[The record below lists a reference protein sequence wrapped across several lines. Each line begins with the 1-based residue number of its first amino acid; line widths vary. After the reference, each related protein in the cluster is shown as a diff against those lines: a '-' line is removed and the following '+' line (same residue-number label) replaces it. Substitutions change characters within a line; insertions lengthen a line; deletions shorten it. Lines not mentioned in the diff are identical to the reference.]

1 MPAIAVPAF
10 ALTWWLACYLV
21 GRDPARA
28 AGRRAAGALIAYAAG
43 VIAWTLAPGS
53 TTAEVLLAVP
63 ALFWAGSAVALLPS
77 FVPERR
83 QIERGWLV
91 VSAAFVVIAVVLP
104 PAGRLVVLAPLL
116 GGLSLLWRFRDQVE
130 PRLLPLALSLVA
142 VLYGTALALLV
153 GPADLGAPW
162 LAIAAI
168 GVDVLILGYLVA
180 VAEAVDA
187 GERLRPDLSRSLV
200 AAVGGL
206 LLVGGPVILTMFV
219 TSSRMV
225 AVFQFAVV
233 GVVMTAIGL
242 GGPVHRLLDR
252 VAFWSDERVRADRH
266 ALFLLGEALPRR
278 RERSRMLAT
287 TEADFLQFVLQ
298 ALDSYGD
305 PGRLLRSPLI
315 DLPAVDRRL
324 LKIPVEQPLARA
336 HGLRHVLEEAVA
348 GLRPAGKFS
357 TDEEWRHYNAV
368 YFCSL
373 LGLQPYSR
381 RKSESL
387 SRRKSESLSRRKS
400 ESLSRRQNEGLS
412 RRPSDDLDLEAR
424 RTMEWIRQYVPRH
437 LLRRWQSEGAARVAR
452 DLWDDMVSTDPRWL
466 TRLAAGKRPTTTRS
480 T

>member
-1 MPAIAVPAF
+1 VPAIAVPAF

-28 AGRRAAGALIAYAAG
+28 AGRRAAAALIAYAAG
-43 VIAWTLAPGS
+43 VVAWTLAPAS
-53 TTAEVLLAVP
+53 TTAEVLLAAP
-63 ALFWAGSAVALLPS
+63 ALFWAGSAVALLPT

-91 VSAAFVVIAVVLP
+91 VSAAFVLITVLLP
-104 PAGRLVVLAPLL
+104 PSGRLVVLAPLL

-130 PRLLPLALSLVA
+130 PRLIPLALSLVA
-142 VLYGTALALLV
+142 VLYGTALVLLF

-168 GVDVLILGYLVA
+168 GVDVLVLGYLVA
-180 VAEAVDA
+180 VAEATDA

-206 LLVGGPVILTMFV
+206 LLAGGPVILTMFV

-233 GVVMTAIGL
+233 GFVMTVIGL

-252 VAFWSDERVRADRH
+252 VAFWSDERLRADRH
-266 ALFLLGEALPRR
+266 ALFLRGEALPRH
-278 RERSRMLAT
+278 RERSRMIAT
-287 TEADFLQFVLQ
+287 PETDFVRFVRQ

-305 PGRLLRSPLI
+305 LGRLMRSPLT

-324 LKIPVEQPLARA
+324 AKSPVEQPLARA
-336 HGLRHVLEEAVA
+336 HELRNVLHEAVT
-348 GLRPAGKFS
+348 GLRPTGPFG
-357 TDEEWRHYNAV
+357 TGEEWRHYNAI
-368 YFCSL
+368 YFCCL
-373 LGLQPYSR
+373 LGLRPYSR
-381 RKSESL
+381 RL
-387 SRRKSESLSRRKS
+387 RTD
-400 ESLSRRQNEGLS
+400 GLD
-412 RRPSDDLDLEAR
+412 REAR
-424 RTMEWIRQYVPRH
+424 RTIEWIRQYVPRH
-437 LLRRWQSEGAARVAR
+437 LLRRWQSEGAAQVAR

-466 TRLAAGKRPTTTRS
+466 TRLPAGKRPSTTRS

>member
-1 MPAIAVPAF
+1 MTLRVPAIAVPAF

-28 AGRRAAGALIAYAAG
+28 AGRRAAGALIAYSAG
-43 VIAWTLAPGS
+43 VVAWTVAPAS
-53 TTAEVLLAVP
+53 TTAEVLLAAP
-63 ALFWAGSAVALLPS
+63 ALFWAGAAVALLPA

-91 VSAAFVVIAVVLP
+91 VSGAFVLITVLLP
-104 PAGRLVVLAPLL
+104 PTGRLIVLAPLV

-130 PRLLPLALSLVA
+130 PRLIPLALSLVA
-142 VLYGTALALLV
+142 MLYGAALVLLF

-180 VAEAVDA
+180 VAEATDV

-206 LLVGGPVILTMFV
+206 LLAGGPVILTMFV
-219 TSSRMV
+219 TSSRLV

-233 GVVMTAIGL
+233 GVVMTVLGL
-242 GGPVHRLLDR
+242 GGPVHRMLDR
-252 VAFWSDERVRADRH
+252 VAFWSDERLRDDRH

-278 RERSRMLAT
+278 RERSRMIAT
-287 TEADFLQFVLQ
+287 SEADFQRFVRQ
-298 ALDSYGD
+298 ALDHYAD
-305 PGRLLRSPLI
+305 VGRLMRSPLT

-324 LKIPVEQPLARA
+324 AKSRVEQPLARA
-336 HGLRHVLEEAVA
+336 HELRHVLEEAVA
-348 GLRPAGKFS
+348 GLRPTGPFG
-357 TDEEWRHYNAV
+357 TGDEWRYYNAL
-368 YFCSL
+368 YFCCL
-373 LGLQPYSR
+373 LGLKPYSA
-381 RKSESL
+381 K
-387 SRRKSESLSRRKS
+387 KTD
-400 ESLSRRQNEGLS
+400 GLD
-412 RRPSDDLDLEAR
+412 PEAR
-424 RTMEWIRQYVPRH
+424 RTIEWIRQYVPRH
-437 LLRRWQSEGAARVAR
+437 LLRRWQTEGAAKVAR

-466 TRLAAGKRPTTTRS
+466 TRLSAGKRPSTTRS

>member
-1 MPAIAVPAF
+1 LTLRVPAIAVPAF

-43 VIAWTLAPGS
+43 VVAWTVAPAG
-53 TTAEVLLAVP
+53 TTAEVLLAAP

-83 QIERGWLV
+83 QIERGWLF
-91 VSAAFVVIAVVLP
+91 VSAAFVLITVLLP
-104 PAGRLVVLAPLL
+104 PSGRLVVLAPLV

-130 PRLLPLALSLVA
+130 PRLIPLALSLVA
-142 VLYGTALALLV
+142 VLYGAALVLLV
-153 GPADLGAPW
+153 GPADLGGPW

-187 GERLRPDLSRSLV
+187 GERLRPDLGRSLV

-206 LLVGGPVILTMFV
+206 LLAGGPAILTMFV
-219 TSSRMV
+219 APSRMI
-225 AVFQFAVV
+225 AVLQFVVV
-233 GVVMTAIGL
+233 GVVMTVIGL

-252 VAFWSDERVRADRH
+252 VAFWSDERLRGDRH
-266 ALFLLGEALPRR
+266 GLFLLGEALPRR

-287 TEADFLQFVLQ
+287 TEADFLRFVLQ

-305 PGRLLRSPLI
+305 PGRLMRSPLI

-336 HGLRHVLEEAVA
+336 QELRHVLGEAVA
-348 GLRPAGKFS
+348 GLRPNGS
-357 TDEEWRHYNAV
+357 PGTDEEWRHYNAV
-368 YFCSL
+368 YYYFL
-373 LGLQPYSR
+373 LGLRPYSR
-381 RKSESL
+381 RL
-387 SRRKSESLSRRKS
+387 RTD
-400 ESLSRRQNEGLS
+400 GLD
-412 RRPSDDLDLEAR
+412 REAR
-424 RTMEWIRQYVPRH
+424 RTIEWIRQYVPRH
-437 LLRRWQSEGAARVAR
+437 LLRRWQSEGAAQVAR

-466 TRLAAGKRPTTTRS
+466 TRLPAGKRPTTTRS

>member
-1 MPAIAVPAF
+1 VPAIAVPAF

-28 AGRRAAGALIAYAAG
+28 AGRRAAAALIAYAAG
-43 VIAWTLAPGS
+43 VVAWTVAPGG
-53 TTAEVLLAVP
+53 TTAEVLLAAP
-63 ALFWAGSAVALLPS
+63 ALFWAGSAVALLPA

-91 VSAAFVVIAVVLP
+91 ISAAFVLITILLP
-104 PAGRLVVLAPLL
+104 SSGRLIVLAPLV

-130 PRLLPLALSLVA
+130 PRLTPLALSLVA
-142 VLYGTALALLV
+142 MLWGAALVLLL

-162 LAIAAI
+162 LAIAAM
-168 GVDVLILGYLVA
+168 GLDLLVLGYLVA
-180 VAEAVDA
+180 VAEAVDV

-206 LLVGGPVILTMFV
+206 LLAGGPIILTMFV

-225 AVFQFAVV
+225 AVFQYAVI

-242 GGPVHRLLDR
+242 GGPMHRLLDR
-252 VAFWSDERVRADRH
+252 VAFWSDERLRDDRH

-278 RERSRMLAT
+278 RERSRMIAT
-287 TEADFLQFVLQ
+287 PQTDFQRFVHQ
-298 ALDSYGD
+298 ALSSFGD
-305 PGRLLRSPLI
+305 TGRLMRSPLV

-324 LKIPVEQPLARA
+324 VKSPPGQPLARA
-336 HGLRHVLEEAVA
+336 HELRNVLQEAVA
-348 GLRPAGKFS
+348 GLRPTGPFS
-357 TDEEWRHYNAV
+357 TDEGWRHYNAI
-368 YFCSL
+368 YFCLL
-373 LGLQPYSR
+373 LGLRPYA
-381 RKSESL
+381 
-387 SRRKSESLSRRKS
+387 
-400 ESLSRRQNEGLS
+400 
-412 RRPSDDLDLEAR
+412 RRPSLDGLDPEAR
-424 RTMEWIRQYVPRH
+424 RTIEWIRQYVPRH

-466 TRLAAGKRPTTTRS
+466 TRLSAGKRPSATRS